1 MPIRPELRWLYPPDW
16 SQISRHVRFERAQG
30 RCQVCGRPHGQRI
43 RVVASGRWF
52 DVDTGN
58 WRDTKGRKTGGPDL
72 IDLIEARETR
82 VVLAAAH
89 LDHDPRNNRLSNLR
103 ALCQRCH
110 LVHDRAWHAL
120 QRRLTWKSRYA
131 LGDLFEGPYRPGIL
145 GVATAQADAGSATN
159 R

>member
-16 SQISRHVRFERAQG
+16 PQISRRVRFERAQG
-30 RCQVCGRPHGQRI
+30 RCQVCGRPHGQWV
-43 RVVASGRWF
+43 RVMSSGRWL
-52 DVDTGN
+52 DEATGN
-58 WRDTKGRKTGGPDL
+58 WRDTRGRETKGPDL
-72 IDLIEARETR
+72 VELIEVRKTR
-82 VVLAAAH
+82 VILAAAH
-89 LDHDPRNNRLSNLR
+89 LDHDPRNNRFHNLR

-120 QRRLTWKSRYA
+120 QRRITWKSRYA

-145 GVATAQADAGSATN
+145 SVATVQANVGPAKD